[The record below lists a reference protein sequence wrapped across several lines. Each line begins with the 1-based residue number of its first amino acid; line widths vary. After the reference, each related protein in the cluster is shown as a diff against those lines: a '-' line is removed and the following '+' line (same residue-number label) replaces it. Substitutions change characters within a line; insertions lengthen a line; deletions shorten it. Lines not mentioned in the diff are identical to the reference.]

1 MQYKVVPKHKEY
13 ILPTTRYLIIDKK
26 DDVYLKIQAEE
37 DIRRELGAYFTF
49 EVPGFK
55 FMNLYRNRV
64 WDGKIRLFS
73 YATGQI
79 YVGLYPY
86 ILDWCKKNEV
96 ECVDG
101 SKIQDTKVEDKK
113 VDQFINALNIPLEVR
128 DYQKEAFI
136 YAVRKNRCLLLSPTA
151 SGKSLISYLL
161 VRFNI
166 LRLKER
172 KKKILIIVPTTSLVE
187 QLYKDFK
194 DYGWAPDRNC
204 HRIYQGH
211 EKDTNKPV
219 VISTWQSIYNLP
231 KYWFKQF
238 GMIIGDEA
246 HLFKAVSL
254 TKILTKMIDCQY
266 KVGMTG
272 TLDGTKT
279 HKLVLEGLFGA
290 VNKVVT
296 TTELQEKKQLAD
308 LKIFCLI
315 LKHGAIECKHNFG
328 KTYQEE
334 MNYLVQS
341 EKRNK
346 YIRNLAVN
354 LQGNT
359 LCLFQYV
366 EKHGQTL
373 YDIITEKAEDKKVF
387 YVHGGVEAAER
398 EQVREITENS
408 DNAIIIASYG
418 TFSTGINIRNLH
430 NIVFSSPSKSRIRNL
445 QSIGRGLRL
454 KDNKSHATLYDIADD
469 LTYNEKEN
477 YTLSHFRE
485 RINIY
490 NEEDFDYEIHNVE
503 LNNAESKPR

>member
-1 MQYKVVPKHKEY
+1 MPN
-13 ILPTTRYLIIDKK
+13 IRYLVIEKK
-26 DDVYLKIQAEE
+26 NDVYLKIEADD
-37 DIRRELGAYFTF
+37 DIRRELGEYFTF

-55 FMNLYRNRV
+55 FMPQYRNRV
-64 WDGKIRLFS
+64 WDGKIRLYS

-86 ILDWCKKNEV
+86 IVDWCKRNKIEV
-96 ECVDG
+96 VDG
-101 SKIQDTKVEDKK
+101 TKIEDTKVDDSK
-113 VDQFINALNIPLEVR
+113 VDKFIKALNIPFKVR
-128 DYQKEAFI
+128 DYQKEAFV
-136 YAVRKNRCLLLSPTA
+136 YATRKNRCLLLSPTA
-151 SGKSLISYLL
+151 SGKSLITYLL

-166 LRLKER
+166 LRLKEK

-194 DYGWAPDRNC
+194 DYGWSPERNV

-211 EKDTNKPV
+211 SKETNKPV

-231 KYWFKQF
+231 KKYFKDI

-254 TKILTKMIDCQY
+254 TKILTKLEKCPY

-272 TLDGTKT
+272 TLDGSKT

-290 VNKVVT
+290 VNKVVS

-308 LKIFCLI
+308 LKIYCLI
-315 LKHGAIECKHNFG
+315 LKHGPIECKHASGMN
-328 KTYQEE
+328 YQEE
-334 MNYLVQS
+334 MDYIVRS
-341 EKRNK
+341 DKRNK
-346 YIRNLAVN
+346 YIRNLASG

-359 LCLFQYV
+359 LCLFQFV
-366 EKHGQTL
+366 EKHGKDLHQS
-373 YDIITEKAEDKKVF
+373 IKEKATDKQVF
-387 YVHGGVEAAER
+387 YVHGGVDTDER
-398 EQVREITENS
+398 EKIREITEKS
-408 DNAIIIASYG
+408 DNAIIVASFG

-430 NIVFSSPSKSRIRNL
+430 NVIFASPTKSRIRNL

-454 KDNKSHATLYDIADD
+454 KDNNSHATLYDISDD

-490 NEEDFDYEIHNVE
+490 SEEDFEYEIHNVE
-503 LNNAESKPR
+503 LNNANNAETTN